1 MKFQPVNLPD
11 DRRLDGRASQTFL
24 RHYQG
29 CPRSGFLYAKYKGEA
44 STVELV
50 RGRAVHEINER
61 GTNLAL
67 EQGEPYVPPD
77 IVKVIVNEVLA
88 EQQVPFAEHDYIR
101 ECAYRWAANTAFPPA
116 DQVLAVERLLVMDVA
131 GYEIRMKV
139 DYAEMLEGGAAVHVV
154 DYKSA
159 RAMPAQEEISRRR
172 PDGTLAAKSFQLVLY
187 ALGLRYGLPV
197 RVEEHLGERVEIRE
211 PFPLAERAQRF
222 DLDFVFP
229 GIEVGGEMGR
239 RSMTLTP
246 LELEEYR
253 ASVEALLANV
263 RRSEETGDW
272 PAIVSDAACSECP
285 SRPECPIPRE
295 LRDHRGTI
303 NTMDEAAEA
312 AQVLEREKAE
322 HRARQAELRSFAKA
336 HGGAV
341 PFGKKVWELV
351 TSDSER
357 IGDKDAMF
365 AAVERARLYGEEF
378 DRSRFVKTVTRTD
391 FVARDMT
398 VEELAVLA
406 AGAEGSNEA
415 EVQDGRDG
423 RDD

>member
-1 MKFQPVNLPD
+1 MKFQPVHLPN
-11 DRRLDGRASQTFL
+11 DRRLDDRASQTFL

-29 CPRSGFLYAKYKGEA
+29 CSRSGFLYAKYKGEA

-50 RGRAVHEINER
+50 RGRAVHEILER
-61 GTNLAL
+61 ATNLAL
-67 EQGEPYVPPD
+67 TQDELYVPPD

-88 EQQVPFAEHDYIR
+88 EQQVPFVEHDYIR
-101 ECAYRWAANTAFPPA
+101 ECAYRWAASIAFPPA
-116 DQVLAVERLLVMDVA
+116 DQVLAVERLLVMDVG
-131 GYEIRMKV
+131 GYEVRMKV
-139 DYAEMLEGGAAVHVV
+139 DYAEMLEAGAAVHVV

-159 RAMPAQEEISRRR
+159 RAMPAQEEIARRR
-172 PDGTLAAKSFQLVLY
+172 PDGTLSAKSFQLVLY
-187 ALGLRYGLPV
+187 ALGLRFGVPV
-197 RVEEHLGERVEIRE
+197 RVEEHDGERVEIRE

-239 RSMTLTP
+239 RSMSLTP

-253 ASVEALLANV
+253 ASLEALLVNV

-272 PAIVSDAACSECP
+272 PAVVSDAACGECP

-303 NTMDEAAEA
+303 NTLGEAAEA

-336 HGGAV
+336 NGGAV

-351 TSDSER
+351 TSESER
-357 IGDKDAMF
+357 IGDKDALF

-378 DRSRFVKTVTRTD
+378 ERSRFVKAVTRTD
-391 FVARDMT
+391 FVSRDMT
-398 VEELAVLA
+398 VEELAALA
-406 AGAEGSNEA
+406 AGAEGSNDGGM
-415 EVQDGRDG
+415 QDE